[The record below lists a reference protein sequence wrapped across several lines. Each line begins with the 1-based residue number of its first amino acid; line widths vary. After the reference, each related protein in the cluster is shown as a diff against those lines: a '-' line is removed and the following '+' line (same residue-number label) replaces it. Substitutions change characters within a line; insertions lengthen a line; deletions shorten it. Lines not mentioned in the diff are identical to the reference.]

1 VTGQRGRGGFSV
13 APQPLGGPP
22 GGRRA
27 RGRALGIAVVGSV
40 AAAILAIGWLGPRTP
55 TRPTFDGV
63 VVAPPAATLSLPP
76 DVAFPTSLP
85 ELTGDA
91 ARFSGTIGVASDVF
105 RIVDLGSGETI
116 ASYPIVFNQDA
127 IVPAPGGAGWVCI
140 CMAGGSVQDVQLVHL
155 DPLGKETGREIIG
168 RLGSGSGRER
178 SISIRTA
185 FDFAPDGRT
194 GLLAVAVQDL
204 TGWTYSVARLDME
217 AGTLGPL
224 LELGTQ
230 RPDDA
235 LSSPAPALSQRIV
248 VGPQVR
254 LAPDGDRA
262 FVWATLHVGD
272 GPGGTSESV
281 GWSVR
286 LDKVGE
292 ATSSEPVPDLASDT
306 ICFVGGFLARDRFV
320 AECFQ
325 SDWSID
331 TFDADGVLTQR
342 VEKQGAVDFGS
353 DMLFDTANGAIWVW
367 NGAAQNLSRI
377 DASTGKVVAR
387 TFAAGA
393 PPTSDDEDL
402 GTKPPVWVRP
412 DANVPLPR
420 LSWPQMA
427 GAPDGAR
434 LYLLGYANKPGAIW
448 TPLNVGILAVDPRTM
463 ALRDRWTA
471 DAAYASID
479 TGRDGSV
486 VIASGLAGMNER
498 GDQSL
503 WDASL
508 TYHDATDGTILA
520 RYGRLGRDG
529 FPMIIEP

>member
-1 VTGQRGRGGFSV
+1 MTGQRDRGGFSV

-27 RGRALGIAVVGSV
+27 RRRALGIAAVGSV

-55 TRPTFDGV
+55 TRPTFDGI
-63 VVAPPAATLSLPP
+63 VVATAAATLSLPP

-85 ELTGDA
+85 GLTGDA
-91 ARFSGTIGVASDVF
+91 GRFPGTIGVASDVF

-116 ASYPIVFNQDA
+116 ASYPVVFNQDA
-127 IVPAPGGAGWVCI
+127 ILPAPGGSGWVCI

-155 DPLGKETGREIIG
+155 DPLGKETGRETIG
-168 RLGSGSGRER
+168 RLGSGSGPER

-204 TGWTYSVARLDME
+204 TGWTYSVATLDMG
-217 AGTLGPL
+217 AGKLGPL
-224 LELGTQ
+224 VELGTQ
-230 RPDDA
+230 RAEDA
-235 LSSPAPALSQRIV
+235 LSSPAPALSQRII

-262 FVWATLHVGD
+262 FVWATLHVGE

-281 GWSVR
+281 GWMVR
-286 LDKVGE
+286 LDKVGQ
-292 ATSSEPVPDLASDT
+292 ATSSEPVPDLASDSF
-306 ICFVGGFLARDRFV
+306 CFVGGYLARDRFV
-320 AECFQ
+320 AECFR
-325 SDWSID
+325 SGWSID

-342 VEKQGAVDFGS
+342 VEKPGTVDVGS
-353 DMLFDTANGAIWVW
+353 DMLFDTANGAIWAW
-367 NGAAQNLSRI
+367 NGTAQNLSRI
-377 DASTGKVVAR
+377 DASTGNVVAR
-387 TFAAGA
+387 TFAGGA
-393 PPTSDDEDL
+393 PPTTADEDL
-402 GTKPPVWVRP
+402 GSKPPVWVRP
-412 DANVPLPR
+412 DATVPLPR

-427 GAPDGAR
+427 GAPDGTR
-434 LYLLGYANKPGAIW
+434 LYLLGYTNKPGATW
-448 TPLNVGILAVDPRTM
+448 TPMNVVILAIDPRKM
-463 ALRDRWTA
+463 ALRDQWAA

-479 TGRDGSV
+479 TGLNGSV
-486 VIASGLAGMNER
+486 VIASGLAGLNER

-508 TYHDATDGTILA
+508 TYHDATDGAILA